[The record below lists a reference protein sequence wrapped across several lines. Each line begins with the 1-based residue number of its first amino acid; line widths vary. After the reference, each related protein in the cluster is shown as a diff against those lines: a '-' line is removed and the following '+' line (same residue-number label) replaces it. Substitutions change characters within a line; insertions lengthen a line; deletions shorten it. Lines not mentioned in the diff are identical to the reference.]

1 MRTGLGNA
9 IQRKLIIVMK
19 KTTLLTLIAFV
30 LVACAPILTTEPA
43 PTEAQSGSQ
52 ASEPVIPD
60 EASQTLAA
68 NFTKEDAVTEEPSE
82 EPTPTQESSNSVIE
96 TLLPPTSTASSEDQ
110 KTLFAAPLQQSNCF
124 YGCSDTVFDVA
135 DTLLENS
142 IYYPIGLDS
151 AGQWINILG
160 PKNGQSCWLPAS
172 AVDLQYG
179 NQSVQAS
186 DLSTST
192 LHTISCPALPTPIP
206 DDTANEDS
214 PSDQDD
220 PTTSSIEWSPPPA
233 SQPGRYARLM
243 HDPQWMEWP
252 SRIAAPDWP
261 KSYSY
266 DWYPETVPLWV
277 TPKGGDGR
285 FDYSVQWLEY
295 LRYVQPNDDAA
306 VWIARVAAGL
316 FNRTNIFIP
325 ILDLDQLE
333 ELPTAEAISAGGN
346 VVKVLE
352 IYSGSIRIETIFN
365 QYGPP
370 DPAIINY
377 YNTPWLVTKFT
388 AVSVDGQL
396 GHPGGIDVYFP
407 NLSRQAEGYWVDKNR
422 VELFPL
428 LPFHASVRETLTLYD
443 APSTSAISS
452 DDIEVGEIVIVEE
465 YLPQASD
472 VWARIEGGWILLE
485 YQNSKGVPI
494 YTTSWSMET
503 RPPILFP

>member
-1 MRTGLGNA
+1 MIDL
-9 IQRKLIIVMK
+9 MK
-19 KTTLLTLIAFV
+19 KTTLLILLAFA
-30 LVACAPILTTEPA
+30 LVACAPVLTSVPESTEP
-43 PTEAQSGSQ
+43 QLGSQ
-52 ASEPVIPD
+52 TSESVIPD
-60 EASQTLAA
+60 EPSQTLAA
-68 NFTKEDAVTEEPSE
+68 NFAKEDAVAADSSE
-82 EPTPTQESSNSVIE
+82 EPTPTEEATQEESSNSFIE
-96 TLLPPTSTASSEDQ
+96 TLFPPTSTATSDGQ
-110 KTLFAAPLQQSNCF
+110 KTLFAAPLQQSNCY

-135 DTLLENS
+135 DTLFADSL
-142 IYYPIGLDS
+142 YYPIGLDK
-151 AGQWINILG
+151 AGQWINVLG
-160 PKNGQSCWLPAS
+160 PKNGRSCWLPAS
-172 AVDLQYG
+172 AIDLQYG
-179 NQSVQAS
+179 NQSVQPS
-186 DLSTST
+186 DLSAST
-192 LHTISCPALPTPIP
+192 LLTISCPANPTPLP
-206 DDTANEDS
+206 GDTANDDT
-214 PSDQDD
+214 PADQDALS
-220 PTTSSIEWSPPPA
+220 TSSIEWGPAPA

-243 HDPQWMEWP
+243 HDPQWMDWP

-295 LRYVQPNDDAA
+295 LRYVQANDDAA

-316 FNRTNIFIP
+316 FNRTNVFIP

-352 IYSGSIRIETIFN
+352 IRSGSIRIETIFN

-370 DPAIINY
+370 DPGIINY
-377 YNTPWLVTKFT
+377 YSTPWLVTKFT
-388 AVSVDGQL
+388 AVSIDGQL

-422 VELFPL
+422 VELFPV
-428 LPFHASVRETLTLYD
+428 LPFHASVRETITLYD
-443 APSTSAISS
+443 APSTSANST
-452 DDIEVGEIVIVEE
+452 DDIEPGEIVIIED

-472 VWARIEGGWILLE
+472 VWARIDGGWILLE